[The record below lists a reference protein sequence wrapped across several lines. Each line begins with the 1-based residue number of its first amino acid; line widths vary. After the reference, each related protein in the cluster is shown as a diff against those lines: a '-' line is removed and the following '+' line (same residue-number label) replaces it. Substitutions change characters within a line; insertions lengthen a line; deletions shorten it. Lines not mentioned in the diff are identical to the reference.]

1 MLDGVDILSE
11 EKVKAESLHGVDY
24 VDKEIIFTNLL
35 PQEKFID
42 RRISAIEMIEP
53 ESEDNDQ
60 EDSFVISSRQS

>member
-24 VDKEIIFTNLL
+24 ADREIIFTNLL

-53 ESEDNDQ
+53 ESEDND
-60 EDSFVISSRQS
+60 